1 MEIVMHLFKNTLKEN
16 IDKVSKYIVIALI
29 LFITPI
35 IAIFL
40 FLLYD
45 HYDSQR
51 IIEQCVAKGE
61 SREICQR
68 FID

>member
-1 MEIVMHLFKNTLKEN
+1 MEIVMRLFKNTSKEN
-16 IDKVSKYIVIALI
+16 IDKVSKYIVIILI

-35 IAIFL
+35 ITVLL

-51 IIEQCVAKGE
+51 IIKQCVAEGK
-61 SREICQR
+61 SLEICQR
-68 FID
+68 YID